1 MSANTWLSLVV
12 VVFWLGLGIAIRA
25 SRSTTSIF
33 PVIPLVPGVLWLVG
47 VVVNHFA
54 SPWGT
59 VVVGAIHYVHPRSA
73 QYLRAPRKQF
83 PIS

>member
-59 VVVGAIHYVHPRSA
+59 VVVGAIHCVLLFLMLFLLARW
-73 QYLRAPRKQF
+73 RKEKQ
-83 PIS
+83 